1 MSKELIENLR
11 KDGKFLGGNFGKLM
25 QEAADALEAKAAP
38 VGVPVYQLQCRE
50 IGEGDWCPAD
60 LRHYTYCQRAPE
72 MDTRIVEVQQ
82 AGAAYQRQSG
92 VPDGFT
98 LVPDRM
104 HLDSSVIES
113 IQVHCGDGQEDAGYG
128 PYADGILWIGECEEE
143 DGSKT
148 YGLHIATADYPEH
161 GSTTLV
167 AFARLNGA
175 GSHE

>member
-1 MSKELIENLR
+1 MSKELREEFEQWFFCPSNSLLAEWE
-11 KDGKFLGGNFGKLM
+11 DAAW
-25 QEAADALEAKAAP
+25 EA
-38 VGVPVYQLQCRE
+38 Y
-50 IGEGDWCPAD
+50 
-60 LRHYTYCQRAPE
+60 
-72 MDTRIVEVQQ
+72 Q

-167 AFARLNGA
+167 EFARLNGA
-175 GSHE
+175 KP